1 MIFGFLAIKREGYV
15 TIMLFRQSR
24 SRRSCDWNAL
34 LVWTIEHEGFGFP
47 LGKES
52 RVKMP
57 QSSNLPACVE
67 QAGVKKVRAN
77 PPGFESKLTKSKNL
91 TVDRKLEKIRF

>member
-15 TIMLFRQSR
+15 TIMLLRKSCC
-24 SRRSCDWNAL
+24 RRSCEWDAFVGWPLA
-34 LVWTIEHEGFGFP
+34 HEGFGFP

-57 QSSNLPACVE
+57 QSSNLGACVE
-67 QAGVKKVRAN
+67 QAGVKEVRAN
-77 PPGFESKLTKSKNL
+77 PSGFESKLTKSKNL